1 MYKNILHPTDLNE
14 NHFYMCEKA
23 ADLAKRYKAKLYLL
37 HVIEPPSSLQLA
49 QGLGFAEF
57 AKPATENAK
66 AVMNVLADTLGL
78 KEDQIFVEIGSVK
91 MHIFD
96 KVITIPCDL
105 VIVGKHSPGKLPA
118 LLGSIAHTTVHH
130 APCDVL
136 TLQATP

>member
-1 MYKNILHPTDLNE
+1 MYKNILHPTDLIE
-14 NHFYMCEKA
+14 THFYMCEKA
-23 ADLAKRYKAKLYLL
+23 QELAKRYNATLYLL

-57 AKPATENAK
+57 AKPATDNART
-66 AVMNVLADTLGL
+66 VMNVIADSLGL
-78 KEDQIFVEIGSVK
+78 KKRQLLIEIGSVK

-105 VIVGKHSPGKLPA
+105 VIVGKHSPNKMPA
-118 LLGSIAHTTVHH
+118 FLGSIANATVHH

-136 TLQATP
+136 TLQAT